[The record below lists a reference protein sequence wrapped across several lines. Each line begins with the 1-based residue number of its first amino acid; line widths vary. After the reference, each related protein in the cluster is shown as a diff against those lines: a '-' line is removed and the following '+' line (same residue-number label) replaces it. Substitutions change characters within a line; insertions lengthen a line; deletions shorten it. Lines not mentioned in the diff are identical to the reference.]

1 MRMQL
6 SRKGRGVEKFG
17 ASLPKLNNFAAS
29 KIAKEY
35 AEFVR
40 TKYLSGQ
47 KLRAMTG
54 ETRRSVKFFKLQNG
68 TFGVRPGSGIAGRLN
83 YLYKFERGGRAFMG
97 PSRRAFKRGGRPVDI
112 AKEIYDKVIGRYR
125 A

>member
-1 MRMQL
+1 MQFF
-6 SRKGRGVEKFG
+6 REGRGVERFG
-17 ASLPKLNNFAAS
+17 KSLPKINNYAAS
-29 KIAKEY
+29 LIAKEY

-54 ETRRSVKFFKLQNG
+54 ETRRSVRFFKLKNG
-68 TFGVRPGSGIAGRLN
+68 MFGVRPGSGIPGRLN
-83 YLYKFERGGRAFMG
+83 YLYGFERGSRAFMG
-97 PSRRAFKRGGRPVDI
+97 PSRRAFKRGGRPAEI